1 MLRVY
6 LLDNTPGVVLPDDV
20 SATMVDVLRRLPGA
34 EPTSD
39 SVAEH
44 SVATG
49 EHSVAHTNMLESD
62 AKLTRVDPSG
72 EDSNSKRVAS
82 VDVQRTPVGQ
92 EESSATPVQKTSRTG
107 PSTSS
112 VSHRFPR
119 SSHNKPRYA
128 VEIGNKEEHSMY
140 AQFSHDGTI
149 FDLYMPNLSHCASE
163 YAFLSQPPR
172 SPSEL
177 AKWKEADLS
186 EIKSMVLEH
195 DVWDVREPPT
205 TANLITSKW
214 VRSVKNNGVYKSR
227 LCGRGFNM
235 IQGIDYNETFAP
247 VAKMV
252 TLRIFLS
259 LVAIYSLFTGSL
271 DIKTAFLNAPMT
283 DDVWM
288 EPPSNL
294 LFLLGQLLLEPD
306 LTSGQRSRIL
316 RHVKHLKRGEKLK
329 LLKALYGTKQAGR
342 EWYIMIDKFLK
353 DLGFVPNKAD
363 HCFYT
368 LVLNSNDYVLL
379 LLYVDDV
386 IIAATSEELT
396 LRYVQIIGK
405 RFRISFSGEL
415 DSYLNIGIKH
425 DRATKTIYLSQEK
438 YIEEMTAQFEIP
450 EDSSVVIPMQENLK
464 LLSTEEENT
473 TPRQLR
479 YVARF
484 PYRKLIGAIIYL
496 NVCTRPAISYAISIL
511 AQFNANPTFLACKA
525 LVWLAKYLFNTRRDR
540 LAIGSGAHNPAITS
554 FCDSDWGGCVNTR
567 YSRSGHITYCGN
579 GPVVW
584 YSRRQTNV
592 AQSSAEA
599 EFIAKAPC
607 CQNSNYVRRVIN
619 CAGIPGVKFRLASGL
634 WSDNQSSIAI
644 ASNPVF
650 HQRTK
655 HIAIKYQYVNECV
668 ANGSVVI
675 KFVRSKDNTADVFT
689 KPVGRLIFLSHYAMV
704 MGWGVVP
711 RVAEVVVTTEEDFLP
726 CPGCAANGFCR
737 DQRL

>member
-1 MLRVY
+1 
-6 LLDNTPGVVLPDDV
+6 
-20 SATMVDVLRRLPGA
+20 
-34 EPTSD
+34 
-39 SVAEH
+39 
-44 SVATG
+44 
-49 EHSVAHTNMLESD
+49 
-62 AKLTRVDPSG
+62 
-72 EDSNSKRVAS
+72 
-82 VDVQRTPVGQ
+82 
-92 EESSATPVQKTSRTG
+92 
-107 PSTSS
+107 
-112 VSHRFPR
+112 
-119 SSHNKPRYA
+119 
-128 VEIGNKEEHSMY
+128 
-140 AQFSHDGTI
+140 
-149 FDLYMPNLSHCASE
+149 
-163 YAFLSQPPR
+163 
-172 SPSEL
+172 
-177 AKWKEADLS
+177 
-186 EIKSMVLEH
+186 MVLEH
-195 DVWDVREPPT
+195 NVWNVREPPLG
-205 TANLITSKW
+205 ANLITNKW
-214 VRSVKNNGVYKSR
+214 VRTIKNNGLYKSR

-235 IQGIDYNETFAP
+235 IQGVDYNETFAP

-252 TLRIFLS
+252 TMRIFLT

-294 LFLLGQLLLEPD
+294 LFLLGQLLLDPN

-368 LVLNSNDYVLL
+368 LVINSNDYVLL

-396 LRYVQIIGK
+396 LRYVKIIGQ
-405 RFRISFSGEL
+405 RFKISFSGEL

-425 DRATKTIYLSQEK
+425 DRATKTIYMSQEK
-438 YIEEMTAQFEIP
+438 YIEEMITQFEIP
-450 EDSSVVIPMQENLK
+450 EDSSIVIPMQENLK

-511 AQFNANPTFLACKA
+511 SQFNANPTFLACKA
-525 LVWLAKYLFNTRRDR
+525 LLWLAKYLFNTRSDR
-540 LAIGSGAHNPAITS
+540 LALGSGAHNPVITS

-599 EFIAKAPC
+599 EFIAKGPC

-619 CAGIPGVKFRLASGL
+619 SAGIPGVKFRLASGL

-668 ANGSVVI
+668 TNGTIVI

-689 KPVGRLIFLSHYAMV
+689 KPVGRLIFQSHYDMV
-704 MGWGVVP
+704 MGWSVVP
-711 RVAEVVVTTEEDFLP
+711 RITEAVETTEEDFLP
-726 CPGCAANGFCR
+726 CPGCAENVLCWS
-737 DQRL
+737 QRL